1 MLKYEQSFQLGKG
14 NNEVYEVVDKKTGD
28 KFALKVFN
36 LNNEDIELFKNE
48 IKLLEKIKLNPNKYI
63 IKYLG
68 YCIAEK

>member
-48 IKLLEKIKLNPNKYI
+48 IKLLEKIF
-63 IKYLG
+63 YLF
-68 YCIAEK
+68 YFNI